1 MPGCVRPEGAT
12 RASRSIEVMNKE
24 TAMGKYVVKKIA
36 SLALTLLAV
45 SFVVFFLFS
54 VIPGDPA
61 TSKLGTNATPEK
73 VEALREELGLNAP
86 FMVRYFKWL
95 VGAIRGDFGD
105 SYAYAMPVK
114 QLIGGKLI
122 INGVLSLMAI
132 FIVCAVSVPIGV
144 YTAKH
149 TGGLIDRVMTV
160 INQIAMAFPPFLLG
174 LLLTFVFGMVLRL
187 FSPGAYVGYQT
198 NFGKFLLYMICPAIA
213 LALPKCA
220 MCIKLL
226 RTNILEEAK
235 KDYSKTVYSKGNN
248 TTGLLYKYVLK
259 NAIMP
264 TITFVGM
271 LFADMIASGIVIEQ
285 TFGIPGLGRSLL
297 SAISVR
303 DYPVVMAIIMLIA
316 FGIVVVSAI
325 TDVIHAIVD
334 PRVREE

>member
-1 MPGCVRPEGAT
+1 
-12 RASRSIEVMNKE
+12 
-24 TAMGKYVVKKIA
+24 MGKYIVKKIA
-36 SLALTLLAV
+36 SLSLTLIAV

-61 TSKLGTNATPEK
+61 VSKLGTNATPEK

-95 VGAIRGDFGD
+95 TGIPRGDFGK
-105 SYAYAMPVK
+105 SYAYSMPVSK
-114 QLIGGKLI
+114 LIGGKLM
-122 INGVLSLMAI
+122 INGTLSLMAI
-132 FIVCAVSVPIGV
+132 LIVVGISVPVGV

-149 TGGLIDRVMTV
+149 TGGLLDKIITV
-160 INQIAMAFPPFLLG
+160 INQAFMAFPPFLLG
-174 LLLTFVFGMVLRL
+174 LILTFVFGMVLKL
-187 FSPGAYVGYQT
+187 FSPGAYVGYDVS
-198 NFGKFLLYMICPAIA
+198 FARFLGYLICPAIA
-213 LALPKCA
+213 LALPKTA

-226 RTNILEEAK
+226 RTNILEEAT
-235 KDYSKTVYSKGNN
+235 KDYAKTAYSKGNN

-271 LFADMIASGIVIEQ
+271 VFADMIASGIVIEQ
-285 TFGIPGLGRSLL
+285 TFGIPGRSLL

-303 DYPVVMAIIMLIA
+303 DYPVVEAIVMLIA
-316 FGIVVVSAI
+316 FGIVIVSAL

>member
-1 MPGCVRPEGAT
+1 
-12 RASRSIEVMNKE
+12 
-24 TAMGKYVVKKIA
+24 MGKYIVKKIA

-61 TSKLGTNATPEK
+61 VSKLGTQATPER

-86 FMVRYFKWL
+86 FFVRYFKW
-95 VGAIRGDFGD
+95 VAGAVHGDFGN
-105 SYAYAMPVK
+105 SYAYAMPVSK
-114 QLIGGKLI
+114 LIGGKLI
-122 INGVLSLMAI
+122 INGVLSILSI
-132 FIVCAVSVPIGV
+132 LIVCGVSVPVGV

-149 TGGLIDRVMTV
+149 TGGLIDKVVTV

-174 LLLTFVFGMVLRL
+174 LLLTFVFGIVLR
-187 FSPGAYVGYQT
+187 FFAPGAYVGYQV

-235 KDYSKTVYSKGNN
+235 KDYAKTAYSKGNN

-259 NAIMP
+259 NAVMP

-303 DYPVVMAIIMLIA
+303 DYPVVMAIIMMIA

-325 TDVIHAIVD
+325 TDVVHAAID

>member
-1 MPGCVRPEGAT
+1 
-12 RASRSIEVMNKE
+12 
-24 TAMGKYVVKKIA
+24 MGKYIVKKIA
-36 SLALTLLAV
+36 SLSLTLIAV

-61 TSKLGTNATPEK
+61 VSKLGTNATPEK

-95 VGAIRGDFGD
+95 TGIPRGDFGK
-105 SYAYAMPVK
+105 SYAYSMPVSK
-114 QLIGGKLI
+114 LIGGKLM
-122 INGVLSLMAI
+122 INGTLSLMAI
-132 FIVCAVSVPIGV
+132 LIVVGISVPVGV

-149 TGGLIDRVMTV
+149 TGGLLDKIITV
-160 INQIAMAFPPFLLG
+160 INQVFMAFPPFLLG
-174 LLLTFVFGMVLRL
+174 LILTFVFGMVLKL
-187 FSPGAYVGYQT
+187 FSPGAYVGYDVS
-198 NFGKFLLYMICPAIA
+198 FARFLGYLICPAIA
-213 LALPKCA
+213 LALPKTA

-235 KDYSKTVYSKGNN
+235 KDYAKTAYSKGNN

-271 LFADMIASGIVIEQ
+271 VFADMIASGIVIEQ

-303 DYPVVMAIIMLIA
+303 DYPVVEAIVMLIA
-316 FGIVVVSAI
+316 FGIVIVSAL

>member
-1 MPGCVRPEGAT
+1 
-12 RASRSIEVMNKE
+12 
-24 TAMGKYVVKKIA
+24 MGKYIVKKIA

-61 TSKLGTNATPEK
+61 VSKLGTQATPER

-86 FMVRYFKWL
+86 FFVRYFKW
-95 VGAIRGDFGD
+95 VAGAVHGDFGN
-105 SYAYAMPVK
+105 SYAYAMPVSK
-114 QLIGGKLI
+114 LIGGKLI
-122 INGVLSLMAI
+122 IDGVLSILSI
-132 FIVCAVSVPIGV
+132 LIVCGVSVPVGV

-149 TGGLIDRVMTV
+149 TGGLIDKVVTV

-174 LLLTFVFGMVLRL
+174 LLLTFVFGIVLR
-187 FSPGAYVGYQT
+187 FFAPGAYVGYQV

-235 KDYSKTVYSKGNN
+235 KDYAKTAYSKGNN

-259 NAIMP
+259 NAVMP

-303 DYPVVMAIIMLIA
+303 DYPVVMAIIMMIA

-325 TDVIHAIVD
+325 TDVVHAAID

>member
-1 MPGCVRPEGAT
+1 
-12 RASRSIEVMNKE
+12 
-24 TAMGKYVVKKIA
+24 MGKYVVKKII
-36 SLALTLLAV
+36 SLVLTLIAV

-61 TSKLGTNATPEK
+61 VSKLGTQATPEK
-73 VEALREELGLNAP
+73 VEALREELGLNQP
-86 FMVRYFKWL
+86 FPVRYFKWL
-95 VGAIRGDFGD
+95 VGIPRGDFGT
-105 SYAYAMPVK
+105 SYAYSMPVSK
-114 QLIGGKLI
+114 LIGGKII
-122 INGVLSLMAI
+122 INGTLSVLAI
-132 FIVCAVSVPIGV
+132 LIVVGISIPVGV

-149 TGGLIDRVMTV
+149 KDGPTDRIITV
-160 INQIAMAFPPFLLG
+160 INQITMAFPPFLLG
-174 LLLTFVFGMVLRL
+174 LLLTFLFGIVMKL
-187 FSPGAYVGYQT
+187 FSPGAYVGYDV
-198 NFGKFLLYMICPAIA
+198 NFLKFLGYMICPAIA
-213 LALPKCA
+213 LALPKTA

-235 KDYSKTVYSKGNN
+235 KDYAKTAYSKGNN

-316 FGIVVVSAI
+316 FGIVLVSAV
-325 TDVIHAIVD
+325 TDVIHAAVD
-334 PRVREE
+334 PRVREDR

>member
-1 MPGCVRPEGAT
+1 
-12 RASRSIEVMNKE
+12 
-24 TAMGKYVVKKIA
+24 MGKYVVKKIA

-61 TSKLGTNATPEK
+61 VSKLGTNATPEK

-86 FMVRYFKWL
+86 FAVRYCKWL
-95 VGAIRGDFGD
+95 FGAIRGDFGN

-114 QLIGGKLI
+114 QLIGGKLV
-122 INGVLSLMAI
+122 INGVLSVMAI
-132 FIVCAVSVPIGV
+132 LIVCAVSVPLGV

-149 TGGLIDRVMTV
+149 TGGLVDRIFTV

-174 LLLTFVFGMVLRL
+174 LILTFVFGMVLKL
-187 FSPGAYVGYQT
+187 FSPGAYVGYQV

-213 LALPKCA
+213 LALPKTA

-235 KDYSKTVYSKGNN
+235 KDYSKTAYSKGNN

-303 DYPVVMAIIMLIA
+303 DYPVVMAIIMMIA

-334 PRVREE
+334 PRVRQE

>member
-1 MPGCVRPEGAT
+1 
-12 RASRSIEVMNKE
+12 
-24 TAMGKYVVKKIA
+24 MGKYVVKKLIA
-36 SLALTLLAV
+36 LILTLLAV

-61 TSKLGTNATPEK
+61 VSKLGTQATPEK
-73 VEALREELGLNAP
+73 VEALREELGLNQP

-95 VGAIRGDFGD
+95 SGIPRGDFGK
-105 SYAYAMPVK
+105 SYAYSMPVSK
-114 QLIGGKLI
+114 LLGGKLI
-122 INGVLSLMAI
+122 INGTLSVMAI
-132 FIVCAVSVPIGV
+132 LIVIGTSIPIGV

-149 TGGLIDRVMTV
+149 KDGVADKILTV
-160 INQIAMAFPPFLLG
+160 VNQITMAFPPFLLG
-174 LLLTFVFGMVLRL
+174 LILTFLFGIVMKL
-187 FSPGAYVGYQT
+187 FSPGAYVSYDV
-198 NFGKFLLYMICPAIA
+198 NFGKFLGYMICPAIA
-213 LALPKCA
+213 LALPKTA

-235 KDYSKTVYSKGNN
+235 KDYSKTAYSKGNN

-303 DYPVVMAIIMLIA
+303 DYPVVEAIIMMVA
-316 FGIVVVSAI
+316 FGIVFVSAL
-325 TDVIHAIVD
+325 TDVIHAAVD
-334 PRVREE
+334 PRVREGM

>member
-1 MPGCVRPEGAT
+1 
-12 RASRSIEVMNKE
+12 
-24 TAMGKYVVKKIA
+24 MGKYIVKKIA

-61 TSKLGTNATPEK
+61 VSKLGTQATPER

-86 FMVRYFKWL
+86 FFVRYFKW
-95 VGAIRGDFGD
+95 VAGAVHGDFGN
-105 SYAYAMPVK
+105 SYAYAMPVSK
-114 QLIGGKLI
+114 LIGGKLI
-122 INGVLSLMAI
+122 IHGVLSILSI
-132 FIVCAVSVPIGV
+132 LIVCGVSVPVGV

-149 TGGLIDRVMTV
+149 TGGLIDKVVTV

-174 LLLTFVFGMVLRL
+174 LLLTFVFGIVLR
-187 FSPGAYVGYQT
+187 FFAPGAYVGYQV

-235 KDYSKTVYSKGNN
+235 KDYAKTAYSKGNN

-259 NAIMP
+259 NAVMP

-303 DYPVVMAIIMLIA
+303 DYPVVMAIIMMIA

-325 TDVIHAIVD
+325 TDVVHAAID

>member
-1 MPGCVRPEGAT
+1 
-12 RASRSIEVMNKE
+12 
-24 TAMGKYVVKKIA
+24 MGRYIVKKFI
-36 SLALTLLAV
+36 SLVLTLLAV

-61 TSKLGTNATPEK
+61 VSKLGTHATPEK
-73 VEALREELGLNAP
+73 VEALREELGLNQP
-86 FMVRYFKWL
+86 FMVRYYKWIS
-95 VGAIRGDFGD
+95 GIPKGDFGT
-105 SYAYAMPVK
+105 SYAYSMPVSK
-114 QLIGGKLI
+114 LLGGKLI
-122 INGVLSLMAI
+122 INGTMSVLAI
-132 FIVCAVSVPIGV
+132 LIVIGISIPVGV

-149 TGGLIDRVMTV
+149 TGGPADRVITV
-160 INQIAMAFPPFLLG
+160 INQIFMAFPPFLLG
-174 LLLTFVFGMVLRL
+174 LLLTFIFGLVLKL
-187 FSPGAYVGYQT
+187 FSPGAYVGYDV
-198 NFGKFLLYMICPAIA
+198 NFGRFLGYMICPAIA
-213 LALPKCA
+213 LALPKTA

-235 KDYSKTVYSKGNN
+235 KDYAKTVYSKGNN

-303 DYPVVMAIIMLIA
+303 DYPVVEAIVMLIA
-316 FGIVVVSAI
+316 FLIVVVSAI
-325 TDVIHAIVD
+325 TDIVHAAID
-334 PRVREE
+334 PRVRENS

>member
-1 MPGCVRPEGAT
+1 
-12 RASRSIEVMNKE
+12 
-24 TAMGKYVVKKIA
+24 MGKYVIKKIIT
-36 SLALTLLAV
+36 LMLTLLAV

-61 TSKLGTNATPEK
+61 VSKLGTQATPEK
-73 VEALREELGLNAP
+73 VEALREELGLNQP

-95 VGAIRGDFGD
+95 SGIPRGDFGK
-105 SYAYAMPVK
+105 SYAYSMPVSK
-114 QLIGGKLI
+114 LLGGKLI
-122 INGVLSLMAI
+122 INGTLSVMAI
-132 FIVCAVSVPIGV
+132 LIVIGTSIPIGV

-149 TGGLIDRVMTV
+149 KDGVADKILTV
-160 INQIAMAFPPFLLG
+160 LNQITMSFPPFLLG
-174 LLLTFVFGMVLRL
+174 LILTFFFGIVLRL
-187 FSPGAYVGYQT
+187 FSPGAYVSYDV
-198 NFGKFLLYMICPAIA
+198 NFWKFLGYMICPAIA
-213 LALPKCA
+213 LALPKTA

-303 DYPVVMAIIMLIA
+303 DYPVVEAIIMLVA
-316 FGIVVVSAI
+316 FGIVFVSAL
-325 TDVIHAIVD
+325 TDVIHAAVD
-334 PRVREE
+334 PRVR

>member
-1 MPGCVRPEGAT
+1 
-12 RASRSIEVMNKE
+12 
-24 TAMGKYVVKKIA
+24 MGKYIVKKIA
-36 SLALTLLAV
+36 SLSLTLIAV

-61 TSKLGTNATPEK
+61 VSKLGTNATPEK

-95 VGAIRGDFGD
+95 TGIPRGDFGK
-105 SYAYAMPVK
+105 SYAYSMPVSK
-114 QLIGGKLI
+114 LIGGKLM
-122 INGVLSLMAI
+122 INGTLSLMAI
-132 FIVCAVSVPIGV
+132 LIVVGISVPVGV

-149 TGGLIDRVMTV
+149 TGGLLDKIITV
-160 INQIAMAFPPFLLG
+160 INQVFMAFPPFLLG
-174 LLLTFVFGMVLRL
+174 LILTFVFGMVLKL
-187 FSPGAYVGYQT
+187 FSPGAYVGYDVS
-198 NFGKFLLYMICPAIA
+198 FARFLGYLICPAIA
-213 LALPKCA
+213 LALPKTA

-235 KDYSKTVYSKGNN
+235 KDYAKTAYSKGNN
-248 TTGLLYKYVLK
+248 TTGLLYKFVLK

-271 LFADMIASGIVIEQ
+271 VFADMIASGIVIEQ

-303 DYPVVMAIIMLIA
+303 DYPVVEAIVMLIA
-316 FGIVVVSAI
+316 FGIVIVSAL

>member
-1 MPGCVRPEGAT
+1 
-12 RASRSIEVMNKE
+12 
-24 TAMGKYVVKKIA
+24 MGKYVLKKIA

-45 SFVVFFLFS
+45 SFVVFLLFS

-61 TSKLGTNATPEK
+61 VSKLGTQATPER

-86 FMVRYFKWL
+86 FITRYFKW
-95 VGAIRGDFGD
+95 VAGFVRGNLGQ
-105 SYAYAMPVK
+105 SYAYSMPVSK
-114 QLIGGKLI
+114 LIGGKLLINATLSVLAI
-122 INGVLSLMAI
+122 I
-132 FIVCAVSVPIGV
+132 IVIGVSVPIGV

-149 TGGLIDRVMTV
+149 TGGFLDKVFTV
-160 INQIAMAFPPFLLG
+160 INQIFMAFPPFLLG
-174 LLLTFVFGMVLRL
+174 LILTFFFGIVLKL
-187 FSPGAYVGYQT
+187 FSPGAYVGYER
-198 NFGKFLLYMICPAIA
+198 NFFGFLGYMICPAIA
-213 LALPKCA
+213 LALPKTA

-235 KDYSKTVYSKGNN
+235 KDYSKTSYSKGNN

-271 LFADMIASGIVIEQ
+271 VFADMIASGIVIEQ

-303 DYPVVMAIIMLIA
+303 DYPVVMAIVMLIA

-325 TDVIHAIVD
+325 TDIIHAAVD
-334 PRVREE
+334 PRVR

>member
-1 MPGCVRPEGAT
+1 
-12 RASRSIEVMNKE
+12 
-24 TAMGKYVVKKIA
+24 MGKYIVKKIA
-36 SLALTLLAV
+36 SLSLTLIAV

-61 TSKLGTNATPEK
+61 VSKLGTNATPEK

-95 VGAIRGDFGD
+95 TGIPRGDFGK
-105 SYAYAMPVK
+105 SYAYSMPVSK
-114 QLIGGKLI
+114 LIGGKLM
-122 INGVLSLMAI
+122 INGTLSLMAI
-132 FIVCAVSVPIGV
+132 LIVVGISVPVGV

-149 TGGLIDRVMTV
+149 TGGLLDKIITV
-160 INQIAMAFPPFLLG
+160 INQVFMAFPPFLLG
-174 LLLTFVFGMVLRL
+174 LILTFVFGMVLKL
-187 FSPGAYVGYQT
+187 FSPGAYVGYDVSFARF
-198 NFGKFLLYMICPAIA
+198 FGYLICPAIA
-213 LALPKCA
+213 LALPKTA

-235 KDYSKTVYSKGNN
+235 KDYAKTAYSKGNN

-271 LFADMIASGIVIEQ
+271 VFADMIASGIVIEQ

-303 DYPVVMAIIMLIA
+303 DYPVVEAIVMLIA
-316 FGIVVVSAI
+316 FGIVIVSAL

-334 PRVREE
+334 PQVREE

>member
-1 MPGCVRPEGAT
+1 
-12 RASRSIEVMNKE
+12 
-24 TAMGKYVVKKIA
+24 MGKYIVKKIA
-36 SLALTLLAV
+36 SLSLTLIAV

-61 TSKLGTNATPEK
+61 VSKLGTNATPEK

-95 VGAIRGDFGD
+95 TGIPRGDFGK
-105 SYAYAMPVK
+105 SYAYSMPVSK
-114 QLIGGKLI
+114 LIGGKLM
-122 INGVLSLMAI
+122 INGTLSLMAI
-132 FIVCAVSVPIGV
+132 LIVVGISVPVGV

-149 TGGLIDRVMTV
+149 TGGLLDKIITV
-160 INQIAMAFPPFLLG
+160 INQAFMAFPPFLLG
-174 LLLTFVFGMVLRL
+174 LILTFVFGMVLKL
-187 FSPGAYVGYQT
+187 FSPGAYVGYDVS
-198 NFGKFLLYMICPAIA
+198 FARFLGYLICPAIA
-213 LALPKCA
+213 LALPKTA

-226 RTNILEEAK
+226 RTNILEEAT
-235 KDYSKTVYSKGNN
+235 KDYAKTAYSKGNN

-271 LFADMIASGIVIEQ
+271 VFADMIASGIVIEQ

-303 DYPVVMAIIMLIA
+303 DYPVVEAIVMLIA
-316 FGIVVVSAI
+316 FGIVIVSAL

>member
-1 MPGCVRPEGAT
+1 
-12 RASRSIEVMNKE
+12 
-24 TAMGKYVVKKIA
+24 MGKYVVKKVI
-36 SLALTLLAV
+36 SLVLTLIAV

-61 TSKLGTNATPEK
+61 VSKLGTQATPEK
-73 VEALREELGLNAP
+73 VEALREELGLNKP
-86 FMVRYFKWL
+86 FPVRYFTWL
-95 VGAIRGDFGD
+95 SGIPRGDFGK
-105 SYAYAMPVK
+105 SYAYSMPVSK
-114 QLIGGKLI
+114 LIGGKLV
-122 INGVLSLMAI
+122 INGTLSVMAI
-132 FIVCAVSVPIGV
+132 LIVIGISVPVGV

-149 TGGLIDRVMTV
+149 KDGPADRLITV
-160 INQIAMAFPPFLLG
+160 INQITMAFPPFLLG
-174 LLLTFVFGMVLRL
+174 LLLTFLFGIVMKL
-187 FSPGAYVGYQT
+187 FSPGAYVGYDV
-198 NFGKFLLYMICPAIA
+198 NFLKFLGYMICPAIA
-213 LALPKCA
+213 LALPKTA

-235 KDYSKTVYSKGNN
+235 KDYAKTAYSKGNN

-316 FGIVVVSAI
+316 FGIVFVSTL
-325 TDVIHAIVD
+325 TDVIHAAVD
-334 PRVREE
+334 PRVREDR